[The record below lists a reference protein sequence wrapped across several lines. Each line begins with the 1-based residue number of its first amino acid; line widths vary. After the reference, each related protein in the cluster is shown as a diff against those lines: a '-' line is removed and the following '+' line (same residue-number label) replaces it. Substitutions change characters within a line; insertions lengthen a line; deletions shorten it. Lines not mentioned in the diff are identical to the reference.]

1 MKFIKKLNKRSQ
13 KAILSILVI
22 LLLAI
27 ILKSL
32 LPDTFE
38 SLTNAPFNFK
48 ISFKSDI
55 IDINPGDLD
64 FYYSTISTPQSQI
77 KGETVLNGSDSTI
90 SFPTTVKPTTDYY
103 ITITTRNTDLA
114 KLLIDQALVVTDKT
128 PVIPARTDGITV
140 QMGVGES
147 TLELKDAD

>member
-1 MKFIKKLNKRSQ
+1 MKFIKKINKRSQ

-38 SLTNAPFNFK
+38 SLTNGPFNFK
-48 ISFKSDI
+48 ISFKSVL
-55 IDINPGDLD
+55 INIEPGDLNF
-64 FYYSTISTPQSQI
+64 FYRKILTDPMIT
-77 KGETVLNGSDSTI
+77 GETVINGSDSTI
-90 SFPTTVKPTTDYY
+90 SFPNTIAPTTDYY
-103 ITITTRNTDLA
+103 ITITTVNADLA
-114 KLLIDQALVVTDKT
+114 KLLIDQVLVVDGKT
-128 PVIPARTDGITV
+128 PVLPATTDGITV

-147 TLELKDAD
+147 TLELKDAV